1 MKICKIFLKKIKKAI
16 DKCFSRMYNVCR
28 KGKGVFEV
36 VPLEDALL
44 VYEVLL
50 TENQIIKAK
59 ASLMCK
65 KALEASLFMERR

>member
-1 MKICKIFLKKIKKAI
+1 M
-16 DKCFSRMYNVCR
+16 
-28 KGKGVFEV
+28 

-65 KALEASLFMERR
+65 KALEAPLLFINGKKVNDYGNG